1 MILIKAYR
9 FLVHVSPCGSHFVAL
24 LGGSRILIVPHF
36 RNLVGQSE
44 DVIYNAI
51 LDVQLSSPYSTRSIY
66 LAYEEG
72 DAGEGRVGVV
82 TVSISCMTMA
92 SPGFLTT
99 LFADWCGIHSHI
111 ATIPA

>member
-9 FLVHVSPCGSHFVAL
+9 FLVRVSPCGSHFVAL

-51 LDVQLSSPYSTRSIY
+51 LDVQLSSPYSTKSVY

-72 DAGEGRVGVV
+72 DGGEGRVGVV
-82 TVSISCMTMA
+82 TVSISCVTMA
-92 SPGFLTT
+92 PPVS
-99 LFADWCGIHSHI
+99 
-111 ATIPA
+111 

>member
-1 MILIKAYR
+1 
-9 FLVHVSPCGSHFVAL
+9 
-24 LGGSRILIVPHF
+24 
-36 RNLVGQSE
+36 VGQSE

-51 LDVQLSSPYSTRSIY
+51 LDVQLSSPYSTKSVY

-99 LFADWCGIHSHI
+99 FFADWCGIHSHI